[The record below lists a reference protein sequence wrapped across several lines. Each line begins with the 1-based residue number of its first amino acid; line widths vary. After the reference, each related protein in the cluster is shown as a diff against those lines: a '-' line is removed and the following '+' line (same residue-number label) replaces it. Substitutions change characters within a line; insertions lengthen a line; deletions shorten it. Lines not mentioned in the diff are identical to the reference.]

1 MLQKKQETLGY
12 SSGPVDAPSHA
23 SNQALLEYWENG
35 RSAGAPLM
43 RADFDPL
50 HLPKLL
56 PGIFLTEPAGEDFR
70 FRLVGSHVEDRM
82 QRKLTGKT
90 LSEVF
95 GPELGRETAQIY
107 RGVAGGCTPLTLRGH
122 YVGDNLEHIDFEV
135 LHLAIQFEDGQRGVI
150 GGQFAFD

>member
-1 MLQKKQETLGY
+1 
-12 SSGPVDAPSHA
+12 
-23 SNQALLEYWENG
+23 
-35 RSAGAPLM
+35 M

-50 HLPKLL
+50 HLPRLL

-70 FRLVGSHVEDRM
+70 FRLAGSHVEGRM

-107 RGVAGGCTPLTLRGH
+107 RGVAEGCMPLTLRGH